1 MELDYFRDRPYLTGL
16 LLGSAL
22 WLIAKFRV
30 IGLAQVALVFLG
42 VGVVLAVWGE
52 DWYETAGK
60 ALAAAG
66 ATLVLIPILIGLTAT
81 QDAFGL

>member
-1 MELDYFRDRPYLTGL
+1 MEVEYFRDRPYLTGL
-16 LLGSAL
+16 LLGFSL
-22 WLIAKFRV
+22 WLIAEFRV

-42 VGVVLAVWGE
+42 VGIVLAVWGD

-66 ATLVLIPILIGLTAT
+66 ATLVLIPILLGLTAT
-81 QDAFGL
+81 QDVLGL

>member
-1 MELDYFRDRPYLTGL
+1 MDVEYFRDRPYLTGL
-16 LLGSAL
+16 LLGLSL
-22 WLIAKFRV
+22 WLIAEFRV

-42 VGVVLAVWGE
+42 VGIVLAVWGD

-66 ATLVLIPILIGLTAT
+66 GTLVLMPILLGLTAT